1 MATKKEVKK
10 EVVKKEKSIKREE
23 VSRVAIDSDH
33 VLITYSDSSTETRVL

>member
-10 EVVKKEKSIKREE
+10 EVKKEKSIKREE